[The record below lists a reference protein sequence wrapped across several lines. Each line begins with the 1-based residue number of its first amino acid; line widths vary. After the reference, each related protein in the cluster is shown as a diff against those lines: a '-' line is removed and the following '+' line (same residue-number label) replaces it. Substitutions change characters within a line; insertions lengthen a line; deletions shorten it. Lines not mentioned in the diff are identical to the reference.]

1 MITLK
6 QIESFIATQPIAM
19 VGVSRNTRKFSFIA
33 FNDLKEKGMD
43 IIPVNR
49 NADEINQIKTYPN
62 VMSLPKEVKGLLI
75 MTPKHET
82 AGVVRDAIK
91 KGFKQIWIQQ
101 FSESK
106 EGLSELSNT
115 DINYITGHCILMY
128 YNPHGIHK
136 FHGKLKKFFGRY
148 PK

>member
-6 QIESFIATQPIAM
+6 QIESFIASQPIAM
-19 VGVSRNTRKFSFIA
+19 VGVSRNTKKFGFIA
-33 FNDLKEKGMD
+33 FNELKEKGMN

-49 NADEINQIKTYPN
+49 NADKINQIKAYPD
-62 VMSLPKEVKGLLI
+62 VMALPPEVKGLII
-75 MTPKHET
+75 MTPKQET
-82 AGVVRDAIK
+82 AGVVRDALK

-101 FSESK
+101 YSESK
-106 EGLSELSNT
+106 EALSELGDT
-115 DINYITGHCILMY
+115 DINYITGQCILMY
-128 YNPHGIHK
+128 YKPHSIHK